1 MSLNKSKRRPMGKEL
16 ADITAELSSAF
27 GHKKSPSMS
36 GNYRCPSEAISRST
50 CLALQ
55 IYGEKMKPPNIF
67 PKKLTSLLQL
77 FQSCEFWNKLYV
89 IFLIIHHFSR
99 LCVVVEHNQSTTAA
113 LHCFR
118 FVYLAA
124 LHINCLTQELRSY
137 EREVGRVAH
146 RRIAE

>member
-1 MSLNKSKRRPMGKEL
+1 MRNQTSVAPKSK
-16 ADITAELSSAF
+16 DVVDTTAELSSAP
-27 GHKKSPSMS
+27 GIKKARLCS
-36 GNYRCPSEAISRST
+36 GIDRCPSEAITRSFDF
-50 CLALQ
+50 ALQ
-55 IYGEKMKPPNIF
+55 IYGEKLKPPNIF

-89 IFLIIHHFSR
+89 FYPIIHHLSR
-99 LCVVVEHNQSTTAA
+99 LCVVVEHNQSTSAA

-124 LHINCLTQELRSY
+124 LHINCLGQELRSY